1 MSATLATPG
10 PFRESRPALHL
21 ALGFVAVLFSANY
34 ILGKIALAHF
44 DPLAFAWLRV
54 SGSFL
59 CLIVVYA
66 RHATP
71 RVPFSKREWRL
82 LIVYSLLGI
91 VLNQILFIS
100 GLARTTAQ
108 HAAILIVTIPVFTLL
123 IALIL
128 RREAGS
134 PARLAGIL
142 LAAGGAL
149 SIILRSAGGDGAA
162 SLTGDVMILANS
174 LFYAAYLVL
183 SKPLMSRHSAIR
195 VITLLFGFGT
205 VLMVPFSAR
214 AVLNQN
220 WSGIAGSA
228 WLALLL
234 VILGPTVGAYLING
248 WALARADSSLVAA
261 YVYLQPLL
269 ASIMAAAFLGE
280 RMETST
286 ALGAVLIF
294 AGVWLVS
301 RRNGARFSD
310 DRGKRVTQ

>member
-10 PFRESRPALHL
+10 PFRESRLALHL
-21 ALGFVAVLFSANY
+21 ALGFVAILFSANY

-59 CLIVVYA
+59 CLILVYL
-66 RHATP
+66 RHTTP
-71 RVPFSKREWRL
+71 RVPFSKTEWRL
-82 LIVYSLLGI
+82 LVVYSLLGI

-128 RREAGS
+128 RRETAS
-134 PARLAGIL
+134 PARLVGIL

-149 SIILRSAGGDGAA
+149 SIILRSADGSGAA

-183 SKPLMSRHSAIR
+183 SKPLMARHSAIR
-195 VITLLFGFGT
+195 VMTLLFAFGT
-205 VLMVPFSAR
+205 VLMIPFSAQ
-214 AVLNQN
+214 AMLNQA
-220 WSGIAGSA
+220 WSGITGSA
-228 WLALLL
+228 WLALFL

-269 ASIMAAAFLGE
+269 ASIMAAVFLHE
-280 RMETST
+280 RMETGT
-286 ALGAVLIF
+286 AAGAVLIF

-301 RRNGARFSD
+301 RRSGSRISNGP
-310 DRGKRVTQ
+310 GKR